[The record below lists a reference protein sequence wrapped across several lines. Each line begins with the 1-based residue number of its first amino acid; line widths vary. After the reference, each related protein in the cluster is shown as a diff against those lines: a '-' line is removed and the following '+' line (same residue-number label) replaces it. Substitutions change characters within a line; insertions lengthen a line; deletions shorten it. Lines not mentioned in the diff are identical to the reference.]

1 MAEMSFKLNI
11 VEPDGVFY
19 EGEIDMLEFN
29 TTEGEIGVLPGH
41 IPMTVIIKPGIMTIY
56 ETGKEEK
63 RAAIHAGFAEIL
75 PDKVTILAEIAEW
88 PEEIDVKRAEEARI
102 RAERRISGNGEATDM
117 FRAELALKKALL
129 RINLA
134 GKK

>member
-56 ETGKEEK
+56 ETGKDEK
-63 RAAIHAGFAEIL
+63 KAAIHAGFAEIL
-75 PDKVTILAEIAEW
+75 QDKVTILAEVVEW
-88 PEEIDVKRAEEARI
+88 PEEIDTERAEAAYERAQERLQQKAPGTDMV
-102 RAERRISGNGEATDM
+102 RAEA
-117 FRAELALKKALL
+117 ALL
-129 RINLA
+129 RAMARINLV
-134 GKK
+134 K

>member
-1 MAEMSFKLNI
+1 MAEMSFKLTI

-56 ETGKEEK
+56 ETGKDEK

-88 PEEIDVKRAEEARI
+88 PEEIDVARAEAAMERAQARI
-102 RAERRISGNGEATDM
+102 QEKASGTDMMRAET
-117 FRAELALKKALL
+117 ALL
-129 RINLA
+129 RAMARINLI
-134 GKK
+134 K

>member
-11 VEPDGVFY
+11 IEPDGVFY

-56 ETGKEEK
+56 ETGKDEK

-88 PEEIDVKRAEEARI
+88 PEEIAIFR
-102 RAERRISGNGEATDM
+102 GN
-117 FRAELALKKALL
+117 KALS
-129 RINLA
+129 RRNEEKIRSKCIA
-134 GKK
+134 GEL

>member
-1 MAEMSFKLNI
+1 MAEMSFKLTI

-56 ETGKEEK
+56 ETGKDEK
-63 RAAIHAGFAEIL
+63 RAAVHAGFAEIL
-75 PDKVTILAEIAEW
+75 QDKVTILAEIAEW
-88 PEEIDVKRAEEARI
+88 PEEIDMARAEAALERAQGRI
-102 RAERRISGNGEATDM
+102 QEKASGTDMLRAET
-117 FRAELALKKALL
+117 ALL
-129 RINLA
+129 RAMARINLV
-134 GKK
+134 K

>member
-11 VEPDGVFY
+11 IEPDGVFY

-56 ETGKEEK
+56 ETGKDEK

-75 PDKVTILAEIAEW
+75 PDQVTILAEIAEW
-88 PEEIDVKRAEEARI
+88 PEEIDMARAEAALERAQGRI
-102 RAERRISGNGEATDM
+102 QEKASGTDMMRAET
-117 FRAELALKKALL
+117 ALL
-129 RINLA
+129 RAMARINLV
-134 GKK
+134 K

>member
-41 IPMTVIIKPGIMTIY
+41 IPMTVIIKPGIVTIY
-56 ETGKEEK
+56 ETGKDEK
-63 RAAIHAGFAEIL
+63 KAAIHAGFAEIL
-75 PDKVTILAEIAEW
+75 QDKVTILAEIAEW
-88 PEEIDVKRAEEARI
+88 PEEIDVARAEAAMERAQARI
-102 RAERRISGNGEATDM
+102 QEKASGTDMMRAET
-117 FRAELALKKALL
+117 ALL
-129 RINLA
+129 RAMARINLI
-134 GKK
+134 K

>member
-75 PDKVTILAEIAEW
+75 QDKVTILAEIAEW
-88 PEEIDVKRAEEARI
+88 PEEIDVARAEAAMERAQARI
-102 RAERRISGNGEATDM
+102 QEKASGTDMMRAET
-117 FRAELALKKALL
+117 ALL
-129 RINLA
+129 RAMARINLI
-134 GKK
+134 K